1 MPCCILLLPPPRR
14 VASRRTMTAPP
25 MALTLADLNLDGVR
39 ARPSKR
45 CLHTRGPE
53 PTAVHPSQGVAA
65 LPENVSAMH
74 DCCVVGPFF
83 VQV

>member
-1 MPCCILLLPPPRR
+1 MLGRLTPVLPFEE
-14 VASRRTMTAPP
+14 VMSST
-25 MALTLADLNLDGVR
+25 LNLDGVR
-39 ARPSKR
+39 ASPSKC

>member
-1 MPCCILLLPPPRR
+1 M
-14 VASRRTMTAPP
+14 AAPP
-25 MALTLADLNLDGVR
+25 VVLTLADLNLDGVR
-39 ARPSKR
+39 ASPSKC